1 MIHEENW
8 MTFDKDKDGVLTELQ
23 YRGNVVKIVE
33 TSFVEE
39 AVRILDTSGL
49 TDVKYVATIGAP
61 MVARLEKAGT
71 LTPFMFAVQ
80 LLAVMLIDA
89 YDLPIDN

>member
-1 MIHEENW
+1 MGYFGKLSGAANYLSAWLDLRHEQGQ
-8 MTFDKDKDGVLTELQ
+8 DVAP
-23 YRGNVVKIVE
+23 
-33 TSFVEE
+33 FVEE

-49 TDVKYVATIGAP
+49 TDVKYVATVGSPI
-61 MVARLEKAGT
+61 VARLEKAGT

-89 YDLPIDN
+89 SELPTDD

>member
-1 MIHEENW
+1 
-8 MTFDKDKDGVLTELQ
+8 MTFDKDNDGVLTELQ
-23 YRGNVVKIVE
+23 YRGQVVKIVH

-49 TDVKYVATIGAP
+49 TDVKYVATVGSPI
-61 MVARLEKAGT
+61 VARLEKAGT

-89 YDLPIDN
+89 SELPTDD